1 MQMAKKKQ
9 FLEVHAE
16 HLATKTTLGG
26 CYVPNQNNS
35 IFYRKEIKI
44 AQDPYLMEKEQ
55 EICENLDEVFD
66 KDDAV
71 TDTKSE
77 AIDENLNQNCRMQLD
92 FGVIQ

>member
-44 AQDPYLMEKEQ
+44 A
-55 EICENLDEVFD
+55 
-66 KDDAV
+66 
-71 TDTKSE
+71 
-77 AIDENLNQNCRMQLD
+77 
-92 FGVIQ
+92 